1 VRSTGKNRER
11 EVGEAVPVTIL
22 TGFLGAGKTT
32 LLRRILSDPQ
42 GVRFGV
48 LVNDFGAVNID
59 ADLVVEASAGRIALE
74 NGCVCCSIQ
83 GDLVGALAELLDRDP
98 RPDRIVIEASGVSR
112 PLPVAAAL
120 EAEELAGR
128 VTLDGIFCMVD
139 AETFGGLDFEAT
151 ELALDQ
157 VAGSDLAILT
167 KTDIAPPDR
176 IATVEMSLAGAL
188 PRIRMIRAA
197 HGDVPRALLLGPE
210 AVRSADRHGSSHD
223 RGHHDGDHDGHH
235 HGHYHSDH
243 GAEFA
248 AWHWRSPAAL
258 SPRDLRI
265 ALRNLP
271 DGILRAKGVI
281 RPADGEGRI
290 VVQLVGKRLEVTREP
305 VPAPAESAL
314 VAIGRRAS
322 FDPAAL
328 DALMADCAAGGLAR
342 TTEQACR

>member
-1 VRSTGKNRER
+1 MS
-11 EVGEAVPVTIL
+11 EAVAVTIL

-83 GDLVGALAELLDRDP
+83 DDLVGAVAQLLDSDP

-112 PLPVAAAL
+112 PLPIAAAL
-120 EAEELAGR
+120 ETDELAGR
-128 VTLDGIFCMVD
+128 VALDGIFCMID
-139 AETFGGLDFEAT
+139 AESFGELDFEAT

-157 VAGSDLAILT
+157 AAGSDLSILS
-167 KTDIAPPDR
+167 KTDIAPAGR
-176 IATVEMSLAGAL
+176 IAAVETTLSGAL
-188 PRIRMIRAA
+188 PRLRMVRAA
-197 HGDVPRALLLGPE
+197 HGDVPRALLLGPD
-210 AVRSADRHGSSHD
+210 AARSADRHDVSSHD
-223 RGHHDGDHDGHH
+223 HGRDHAQRDGHN
-235 HGHYHSDH
+235 HSDH

-248 AWHWRSPAAL
+248 AWHWRSKVAL
-258 SPRDLRI
+258 APRDLRT

-271 DGILRAKGVI
+271 AGILRAKGVV
-281 RPADGEGRI
+281 RPTDGEGRI

-305 VPAPAESAL
+305 APAPAESSL
-314 VAIGRRAS
+314 VAIGRRGG
-322 FDPAAL
+322 FDPGAL
-328 DALMADCAAGGLAR
+328 DALMADCAAMSAGGAVSP
-342 TTEQACR
+342 